1 MSIQL
6 EQINE
11 YLLEKEYMVACRV
24 GDIQC
29 LIYYE
34 SGVSYII
41 WEKNRFS
48 VSKKLSD
55 LNPKIISNLH
65 QALFS

>member
-11 YLLEKEYMVACRV
+11 YLLEKEYMVACRL

-29 LIYYE
+29 LLYNDL
-34 SGVSYII
+34 GVSYII
-41 WEKNRFS
+41 LESKLS
-48 VSKKLSD
+48 VSQKLSD